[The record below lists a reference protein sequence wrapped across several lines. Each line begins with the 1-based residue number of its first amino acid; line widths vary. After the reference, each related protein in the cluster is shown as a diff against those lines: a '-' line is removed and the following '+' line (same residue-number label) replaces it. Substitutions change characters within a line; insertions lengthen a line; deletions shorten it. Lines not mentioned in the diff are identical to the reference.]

1 MVRIAYAE
9 LNSPW
14 GSEAVFQRPVAFG
27 DRLSGHS
34 HCILQLEENLVC
46 FEAYLFVY
54 LLSF

>member
-14 GSEAVFQRPVAFG
+14 GSEAVFQRLVAFG

-34 HCILQLEENLVC
+34 HCILKLEENLVC
-46 FEAYLFVY
+46 FEA
-54 LLSF
+54 